1 MPFGNKCLSLL
12 HKSKMRMKNRFISLT
27 FFLSLCLVSPAQD
40 RLSADAYF
48 ASVLKGVE
56 QTQIPSGRFGLAEL
70 EQQKKTVWQS
80 WCRANLAFAE
90 DKLPALRPLTNAD
103 TLRWHLPPVLEADSV
118 MPFYFGTKGGRPAD
132 GWPLMLYLHG
142 SGPKEHEFATGYILC
157 QRFDDAPSLYF
168 IPQIPSE
175 KHYRWYLK
183 GKQHIWEQLLRQS
196 FASGEV
202 DANRIYIF
210 GISEGGY
217 GSQRLASF
225 YADYL
230 AAAGPMAGGEVS
242 ENAPAENLGHV
253 GFSFLTGADDLM
265 FGRNR
270 LTRRAAEL
278 LDSLQ
283 KRYPGEYCHNVQLI
297 PGRGHHIDY
306 NPTTPWL
313 KSFVRTPR
321 PLHFVWEDY
330 PMDGR
335 YRKGFYNIQV
345 HERDTMGGNERT
357 RYEMTVDGNVVNL
370 SLERVKYVTVE
381 REPKWGIPM
390 VQHTNRERVTKG
402 RFTLYLSPDMVDFG
416 RKVTVVVNDRRVFKG
431 YLESDVRHLAASCA
445 CFYDPERLFPAA
457 VEVELDVTR

>member
-1 MPFGNKCLSLL
+1 
-12 HKSKMRMKNRFISLT
+12 MRMKNRFIS
-27 FFLSLCLVSPAQD
+27 FFLFLTLCLISPAQNIQ
-40 RLSADAYF
+40 STDAYF
-48 ASVLKGVE
+48 SSVLKGTE
-56 QTQIPSGRFGLAEL
+56 LASIPSARFSIAEL
-70 EQQKKTVWQS
+70 EQYKKTVWES
-80 WCRANLAFAE
+80 WSRANQVFAE
-90 DKLPALRPLTNAD
+90 EKLPVLRPLTNAD

-118 MPFYFGTKGGRPAD
+118 MPFYFGTKGERPAE

-196 FASGEV
+196 FVGGEV
-202 DANRIYIF
+202 DVNRIYLF

-230 AAAGPMAGGEVS
+230 AAAGPMAGGEVC

-283 KRYPGEYCHNVQLI
+283 ERYPGEYCHNIQLI

-321 PLHFVWEDY
+321 PLHFVWEDF

-335 YRKGFYNIQV
+335 YRNGFYNIQV
-345 HERDTMGGNERT
+345 HERDTTGGNERT
-357 RYEMTVDGNVVNL
+357 RYEMDIRGNVVSL
-370 SLERVKYVTVE
+370 SLERVKYMTVE
-381 REPKWGIPM
+381 REQKWGIPM
-390 VQHTNRERVTKG
+390 VQHTSCERATKG
-402 RFTLYLSPDMVDFG
+402 RFTLYLSPDMVDFD
-416 RKVTVVVNDRRVFKG
+416 RKVSVIVNGRRVFNG
-431 YLESDVRHLAASCA
+431 YLKPDVRHLATSCA
-445 CFYDPERLFPAA
+445 CFFDPERLFPAA
-457 VEVELDVTR
+457 VEVVL